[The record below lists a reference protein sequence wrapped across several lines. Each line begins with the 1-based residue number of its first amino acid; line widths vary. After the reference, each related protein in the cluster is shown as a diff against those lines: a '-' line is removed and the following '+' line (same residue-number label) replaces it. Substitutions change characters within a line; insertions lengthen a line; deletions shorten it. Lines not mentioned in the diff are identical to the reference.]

1 MKIGFLFGAGAEV
14 PYDMPS
20 GGSFALDIFRVN
32 TTQAKN
38 EFKNMRSEIDSTT
51 AYATEWLPQNYESKS
66 IFTFGKPVF
75 ESLIKDTVEHNREK
89 IIKIVVDLD
98 KIGLRLVKE
107 YRKAPFCL
115 DVDASI
121 VNILKKDV
129 KNIKLSNQLQFK
141 DAFEEGN
148 KLFQSNYFSAM
159 LMIYKKMDSD
169 PQKKRELGKIIT
181 SILQLLLGALGE
193 KVARQ
198 INDSPFAKKDDDI
211 DLFDDLGEL
220 FQLNYSFAGVIGL
233 NYLFEK
239 DNEDEQLSLDNDI
252 DVIVNFAGKLL
263 EKIFSNVLDYKTL
276 IDTYWHYLY
285 CPNSEWSKF
294 CKISIFLLTVR
305 DYIEKQSKEVDRNKK
320 GYYDDVQEWID
331 KNNNNEITIA
341 TTNYTGLIQEK
352 ISNTKIHYLNGSTNL
367 WYDPYVNR
375 IGNKDDLVQEEKH
388 FLVPLLF
395 TQSGTKPMTSIHMSK
410 EYVDVF
416 QSFKQSDVICSVGF
430 GFNPDDE
437 HINGII
443 RELIEDG
450 KHLVI
455 VAPDHQQDSE
465 EYRDKL
471 ANKLKVTK
479 RSNIHI
485 ILVNKERYCANG
497 FWLDEV
503 QNITAKFSK

>member
-20 GGSFALDIFRVN
+20 GGSFALDIFRAN
-32 TTQAKN
+32 TERSKS
-38 EFKNMRSEIDSTT
+38 EFRIMRSMIDSATT
-51 AYATEWLPQNYESKS
+51 YASEWLPQDYETKS

-75 ESLIKDTVEHNREK
+75 ESLIKDTIEHNREK
-89 IIKIVVDLD
+89 IIDNIIHLD
-98 KIGLRLVKE
+98 SIAKPIIKE
-107 YRKAPFCL
+107 YSDSPICVN
-115 DVDASI
+115 VDSYFEDLLQRDI
-121 VNILKKDV
+121 KNTHLSRQLK
-129 KNIKLSNQLQFK
+129 FK
-141 DAFEEGN
+141 DAFKEGN
-148 KLFQSNYFSAM
+148 ELFQSSYFSG
-159 LMIYKKMDSD
+159 LLLVYKKIDSD
-169 PQKKRELGKIIT
+169 LRLKRDLGKVIT

-198 INDSPFAKKDDDI
+198 INDSPFAKKDDDV

-220 FQLNYSFAGVIGL
+220 FQLNYSFAGVVGL
-233 NYLFEK
+233 NFLFEQ
-239 DNEDEQLSLDNDI
+239 DDRREQINYDDKLET
-252 DVIVNFAGKLL
+252 IVNFAGKLL

-294 CKISIFLLTVR
+294 CRISIFLLTVR

-320 GYYDDVQEWID
+320 GYYDDVQDWID
-331 KNNNNEITIA
+331 KNKNEITIA

-375 IGNKDDLVQEEKH
+375 IGSKDDLVQEEKH

-455 VAPDHQQDSE
+455 VAPDYQQDSE

-485 ILVNKERYCANG
+485 ILVNKKRYCANG